1 MTYTIDVR
9 CYGCKF
15 CGLLYRDGVSV
26 AGCAGD
32 DLGAVVCELEAKGK
46 ELEKKEKNL

>member
-9 CYGCKF
+9 RYGCKY

-32 DLGAVVCELEAKGK
+32 DLDAVMRELEARGK
-46 ELEKKEKNL
+46 EMEKKETEL